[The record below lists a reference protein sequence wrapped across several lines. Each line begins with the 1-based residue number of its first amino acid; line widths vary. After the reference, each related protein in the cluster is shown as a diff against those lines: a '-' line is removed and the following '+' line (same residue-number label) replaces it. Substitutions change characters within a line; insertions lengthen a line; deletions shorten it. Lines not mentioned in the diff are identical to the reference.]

1 VSETGDPQI
10 RYQRHGCVCA
20 ALNKTIEAKGERV
33 FCETHK
39 LTSKEML
46 RALRLRALL
55 APYSRCVLEMDSNE
69 GSIVTVNTQICYSL
83 GGSLEFWG
91 WAWAV
96 MGGIT

>member
-1 VSETGDPQI
+1 
-10 RYQRHGCVCA
+10 
-20 ALNKTIEAKGERV
+20 V